1 MAESRSRGG
10 GPPGAAQTRRS
21 RADRWGRMGPM
32 SSLRGLIVCLPD
44 ARADDLVGVVEV
56 LIQEGFSTF
65 ALPVAAQAYAEVAA
79 IFGARATWGAL
90 RISTVDQVVSASAAG
105 ARFVLCDVASGRL
118 AEAAAALDM
127 PCYLAA
133 MTPTEVR
140 AVLETS
146 AAGALLYPADVIG
159 HAMAPRLAELGL
171 ADRVVPLGG
180 LGAYAAGEWSKA
192 GAPAVCVD
200 SALLGDAVAGG
211 SLSLLRDRCGSFVT
225 VEKAMA
231 AGS

>member
-1 MAESRSRGG
+1 
-10 GPPGAAQTRRS
+10 
-21 RADRWGRMGPM
+21 MGPM

-44 ARADDLVGVVEV
+44 APADDLVGVVEV

-79 IFGARATWGAL
+79 IFGARAAWGAL

-105 ARFVLCDVASGRL
+105 ARFVLSATWPPGRL
-118 AEAAAALDM
+118 AEAASALDL
-127 PCYLAA
+127 PCYLGA

-146 AAGALLYPADVIG
+146 ATGALLYPADVIG